1 MHVTLVRPPVVVHV
15 MSLAPNIGA
24 PPLGLAYL
32 AGALKRAG
40 HRVTVVDA
48 YGEAME
54 QYVPIEGFPFH
65 ACGLTTEEVLS
76 RIPPETD
83 LIGVSTMFSNEWLCH
98 RRLINT
104 LTDRF
109 PGKPV
114 VAGGEHATAIPDYV
128 LRSCPGVLACVMGE
142 GEETLLDLLDAIDGS
157 RPLDEVPGLVLRSSD
172 GTGARRTS
180 TRQRIRNLDEIP
192 WPDWQEIPLENYL
205 AAGVGFGVAR
215 GRNMPMLA
223 SRGCP
228 YRCTFCS
235 NPQMWGRRWN
245 ARSPEDVIDEI
256 KHWKKTYAIDSFS
269 FYDLTTIVRRDW
281 ILEFTELLMRE
292 NLSLTWQMPGGTRS
306 EALDVRV
313 VANLRRS
320 GCVALMF
327 SPESGSEETLERI
340 QKKVHLDKMLASMR
354 ACTKEHIL
362 SKSAIILGFP
372 GETLRQMAK
381 SLHFI
386 VRMAWAGVN
395 DVAVYPFVPYPGSEL
410 HEQLRL
416 TAGYP
421 PEGDAYDLFLAH
433 NCKDNY
439 TGVRSWNESLSD
451 FQLRL
456 LCTVASMLFYL
467 CQYAVRPWR
476 LLATL
481 FRIAASKPATL
492 LERTVDTFVRRN
504 LGIRRASSRVAGAH
518 NASIPGNG

>member
-1 MHVTLVRPPVVVHV
+1 
-15 MSLAPNIGA
+15 MSLAPNVGA

-32 AGALKRAG
+32 ASMLKRAG

-48 YGEAME
+48 FGEAMQ
-54 QYVPIEGFPFH
+54 QYGPIEGFPFH
-65 ACGLTTEEVLS
+65 ACGLTTDEVLA
-76 RIPPETD
+76 RIPPDTD
-83 LIGVSTMFSNEWLCH
+83 LIGVSSMFSNEWLCH

-104 LTDRF
+104 LTERF
-109 PGKPV
+109 PEIPV
-114 VAGGEHATAIPDYV
+114 VIGGEHATAIPDYV

-157 RPLDEVPGLVLRSSD
+157 KPLDEVPGLALRPV
-172 GTGARRTS
+172 GGIGARRT
-180 TRQRIRNLDEIP
+180 TARKRIRDLDEIP
-192 WPDWQEIPLENYL
+192 WPDWDEIPLENYL

-245 ARSPEDVIDEI
+245 ARSPEDVIAEI
-256 KHWKKTYAIDSFS
+256 KHWKNKYAIDSFS

-281 ILEFTELLMRE
+281 ILEFTELFIRE
-292 NLSLTWQMPGGTRS
+292 NLGLTWQMPGGTRS
-306 EALDVRV
+306 EALDARV
-313 VANLRRS
+313 VANLRES

-340 QKKVHLDKMLASMR
+340 QKKVHLDKMLESMR
-354 ACTKEHIL
+354 ACTKERIL

-372 GETLRQMAK
+372 GETIRQMAK
-381 SLHFI
+381 SIGFI
-386 VRMAWAGVN
+386 VHMAWVGVN

-410 HEQLRL
+410 HEQLRDA
-416 TAGYP
+416 AGYP
-421 PEGDAYDLFLAH
+421 PEGDEYDLFLAH

-439 TGVRSWNESLSD
+439 TGVRSWNESLTD
-451 FQLRL
+451 LQLRL
-456 LCTVASMLFYL
+456 LCTFASVLFYL
-467 CQYAVRPWR
+467 CQYTFRPWR
-476 LLATL
+476 FLATL
-481 FRIAASKPATL
+481 FRIAASRPATL

-504 LGIRRASSRVAGAH
+504 LSIKLANFWFAGARGRCRTPRERL
-518 NASIPGNG
+518 SER